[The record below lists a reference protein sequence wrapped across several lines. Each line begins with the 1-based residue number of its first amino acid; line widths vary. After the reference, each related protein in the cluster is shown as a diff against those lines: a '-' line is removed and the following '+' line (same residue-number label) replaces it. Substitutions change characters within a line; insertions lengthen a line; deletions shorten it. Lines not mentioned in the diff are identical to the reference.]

1 MIPNNVRFILEISF
15 TIFFFLEDSEGDTA
29 LHCAVYARRAG
40 CMHILLN
47 AGADPTLVN
56 FKLITPIHLAAQIG
70 FVG

>member
-1 MIPNNVRFILEISF
+1 MVLSNHNRDKF
-15 TIFFFLEDSEGDTA
+15 TNFVLKDSEGDTA

>member
-1 MIPNNVRFILEISF
+1 M
-15 TIFFFLEDSEGDTA
+15 FLKDSEGDTA